1 MRRIRYSAALVL
13 AGIILATSSAR
24 SAEIKVLDTFKD
36 WTAYVMGTGQSA
48 VCFISSV
55 PKKAEGNYTRR
66 GDIIAYV
73 TNRKADNVRGEVSFE
88 AGYTYK
94 KNSTVKLAIG
104 SQTFELFTSDGNAWA
119 RQGGDV
125 KLVKAMKAGSKM
137 VVRGTSS
144 RGTATK
150 DTYSLL
156 GFTKAINA
164 INKACS

>member
-1 MRRIRYSAALVL
+1 M
-13 AGIILATSSAR
+13 
-24 SAEIKVLDTFKD
+24 
-36 WTAYVMGTGQSA
+36 
-48 VCFISSV
+48 
-55 PKKAEGNYTRR
+55 
-66 GDIIAYV
+66 

-119 RQGGDV
+119 RQGDDV

-164 INKACS
+164 INKACG